1 MRTEE
6 IDIPWANGATAKLRI
21 RMWSYRERDMWER
34 KWRQPG
40 EIYVGGLIGAL
51 GGPKSGGMKGV
62 QLARALVDDQRVRFD
77 KQGSTPTLEKVA
89 LVLEEVVIPGDGVRT
104 RLGAGNPEAAVS
116 WREWIEGLDAD
127 LFDRIA
133 MAVDDIL
140 SLRDDEK
147 KTSTGSGPVSPSET
161 PPTRS
166 S

>member
-6 IDIPWANGATAKLRI
+6 VDIPWANGATAKLRI

-51 GGPKSGGMKGV
+51 GGPKSGGMKGI
-62 QLARALVDDQRVRFD
+62 QLARSLADDQRVRISE
-77 KQGSTPTLEKVA
+77 QGSAPVLEKVA
-89 LVLEEVVIPGDGVRT
+89 IVLEAVIAPDGFGGPT
-104 RLGAGNPEAAVS
+104 THALQPES
-116 WREWIEGLDAD
+116 RKEWLEGLDAD

-133 MAVDDIL
+133 AAVDGIL
-140 SLRDDEK
+140 SLREDEK
-147 KTSTGSGPVSPSET
+147 KTSTGSGPVSPSGT